1 MAACPLVCTCKLPSQ
16 RATTTCQCDASRF
29 VPAELAQE
37 VFGLERYDLIGLDM
51 EERKMGAFF
60 TQVGY

>member
-1 MAACPLVCTCKLPSQ
+1 MHMQVAVAAVTPRHHVAVPCAPC
-16 RATTTCQCDASRF
+16 
-29 VPAELAQE
+29 VPAEPPQE

-60 TQVGY
+60 TQVKY